1 MNSSKIT
8 ISEASSNLKISVD
21 TLRRWEK
28 KGLIKAERDDRNNR
42 VFDVTELER
51 AHQKYINGDSIQHF
65 EVLKDL
71 TKTEYKT
78 VELFAGAGG
87 LALGMENAGL
97 EHELLVEIDK
107 SAAQTLIKNR
117 PDWNVI
123 CGDAKDV
130 SYQGLSADIVTG
142 GFPCQSFSYAGKQL
156 GFEDARGTLF
166 FELARA
172 VNEIRPRI
180 AVGENVKGLLR
191 HNEGKTLK
199 TMVNIMEQLG
209 YRVSFRVL
217 RSQYLDVP
225 QKRERLIILCVRED
239 TEIPFIFPKE
249 RDYTIAI
256 RDALQNVP
264 FSEGQKYPE
273 KKSKILALV
282 PPGGYWRD
290 LPLDLQKEYMG
301 GSFYLG
307 GGKTGM
313 ARRLSW
319 DEPSLT
325 LTCAPAQK
333 QTERCHPE
341 ETRPLTIREYA
352 RIQSFPD
359 EWKFEGSLSSQY
371 KQIGNAVPVNLGYH
385 LGKCLIAML
394 DGSFNEATME
404 FAEQIKSTSLLVDP
418 IQNSLFENELE
429 TIEEE

>member
-8 ISEASSNLKISVD
+8 ISQASSNLKISVD

-42 VFDVTELER
+42 VFDVIELER
-51 AHQKYINGDSIQHF
+51 AHQKYINGDSNQHF
-65 EVLKDL
+65 EVLKDV
-71 TKTEYKT
+71 TKTEFKT

-123 CGDAKDV
+123 SGDAKDV
-130 SYQGLSADIVTG
+130 SYQGVSADIVTG

-290 LPLDLQKEYMG
+290 LP
-301 GSFYLG
+301 
-307 GGKTGM
+307 
-313 ARRLSW
+313 
-319 DEPSLT
+319 
-325 LTCAPAQK
+325 
-333 QTERCHPE
+333 
-341 ETRPLTIREYA
+341 
-352 RIQSFPD
+352 
-359 EWKFEGSLSSQY
+359 
-371 KQIGNAVPVNLGYH
+371 
-385 LGKCLIAML
+385 
-394 DGSFNEATME
+394 
-404 FAEQIKSTSLLVDP
+404 
-418 IQNSLFENELE
+418 
-429 TIEEE
+429 

>member
-142 GFPCQSFSYAGKQL
+142 GFPCQSFS
-156 GFEDARGTLF
+156 
-166 FELARA
+166 
-172 VNEIRPRI
+172 
-180 AVGENVKGLLR
+180 
-191 HNEGKTLK
+191 
-199 TMVNIMEQLG
+199 
-209 YRVSFRVL
+209 
-217 RSQYLDVP
+217 
-225 QKRERLIILCVRED
+225 
-239 TEIPFIFPKE
+239 
-249 RDYTIAI
+249 
-256 RDALQNVP
+256 
-264 FSEGQKYPE
+264 
-273 KKSKILALV
+273 
-282 PPGGYWRD
+282 
-290 LPLDLQKEYMG
+290 
-301 GSFYLG
+301 
-307 GGKTGM
+307 
-313 ARRLSW
+313 
-319 DEPSLT
+319 
-325 LTCAPAQK
+325 
-333 QTERCHPE
+333 
-341 ETRPLTIREYA
+341 
-352 RIQSFPD
+352 
-359 EWKFEGSLSSQY
+359 
-371 KQIGNAVPVNLGYH
+371 
-385 LGKCLIAML
+385 
-394 DGSFNEATME
+394 
-404 FAEQIKSTSLLVDP
+404 
-418 IQNSLFENELE
+418 
-429 TIEEE
+429 